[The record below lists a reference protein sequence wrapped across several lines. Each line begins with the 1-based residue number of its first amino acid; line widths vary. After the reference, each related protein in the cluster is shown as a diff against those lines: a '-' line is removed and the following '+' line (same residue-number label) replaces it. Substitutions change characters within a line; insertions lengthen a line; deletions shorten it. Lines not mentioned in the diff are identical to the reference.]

1 MDHRDILYVYQ
12 TCFQTPEG
20 EFMRRSFYMRIFF
33 LLFIILVFPAVSDAV
48 PAFARKYETSCQTCH
63 VAFPMLNP
71 FGQAFRNNG
80 YRMPE
85 GDQQLSR
92 EPMIPLGAEPWK
104 KLWPHAV
111 WPGKIPRWFPLALKV
126 DFAFRQATTGTPEVR
141 TDMAFPDHLDLFVA
155 GNLGGPFSYFINLA
169 LLHHGEFG
177 GLERAFIQLHP
188 LRHSLLLNIRIGAI
202 DVRAVPYP
210 IHTSLIQKAT
220 FFASGVIDLTA
231 LARGFVGLQMPD
243 DVTQFMPGATQRG
256 LELWGVQAL
265 PSLGLEW
272 ALGIVNGNGLGGEA
286 EPNSD
291 AQDDLMA
298 PFEPL
303 DNNNAKDIYG
313 RIRLKIGGFPIDGRV
328 ARKTKEKPASVPQL
342 MSWQDTALWVG
353 ASFYVGKQPTR
364 YGGEERIR
372 RYGVDGILWWKNI
385 RLFGSYWWGSNW
397 NDRVLDV
404 GFFNGFRLPADVL
417 EPDHRLQMNARLYVV
432 EGNIIVY
439 PWLIAAVRWEKIS
452 IASVFV
458 RHGNETTAI
467 PEPAGPARWI
477 PHVTALVRANV
488 KFIVEG
494 VFYTTDRYHA
504 LNMIETRLVFAF

>member
-1 MDHRDILYVYQ
+1 MR
-12 TCFQTPEG
+12 G
-20 EFMRRSFYMRIFF
+20 EPMGRSFHLRLLS
-33 LLFIILVFPAVSDAV
+33 LLFMLLIIPAIGYAV

-85 GDQQLSR
+85 GEQQLSR
-92 EPMIPLGAEPWK
+92 EPLIPLGAEPWK

-126 DFAFRQATTGTPEVR
+126 DFAFRQATTSTPEVQ

-155 GNLGGPFSYFINLA
+155 GNLGGAFSYFINLA

-177 GLERAFIQLHP
+177 GLERAFVQIHP
-188 LRHSLLLNIRIGAI
+188 LQHSLLLNIRIGAI

-220 FFASGVIDLTA
+220 FFASGVIDLTS
-231 LARGFVGLQMPD
+231 LAQGVVVLQMPD
-243 DVTQFMPGATQRG
+243 DATRFVPGATQRG

-265 PSLGLEW
+265 HSFGLEW
-272 ALGIVNGNGLGGEA
+272 ALGIVNGNGLGGEEA
-286 EPNSD
+286 LASD
-291 AQDDLMA
+291 TQDDLMV

-303 DNNNAKDIYG
+303 DNNNAKDVYG
-313 RIRLKIGGFPIDGRV
+313 RIRLKIGGFPIDGKIP
-328 ARKTKEKPASVPQL
+328 RKTNDRPASVPQL

-353 ASFYVGKQPTR
+353 ASFYVGKQPTQ

-372 RYGVDGILWWKNI
+372 RYGIDGVFWWKNI

-397 NDRVLDV
+397 NDRIRDA
-404 GFFNGFRLPADVL
+404 GFFNRIPLPADL
-417 EPDHRLQMNARLYVV
+417 LGPDAGLQMNARLYVV
-432 EGNIIVY
+432 EGDVIVY
-439 PWLIAAVRWEKIS
+439 PWLIAAVRWEKITIS
-452 IASVFV
+452 SVFI
-458 RHGNETTAI
+458 RHGGETTAL
-467 PEPAGPARWI
+467 PQPVSPTRWT
-477 PHVTALVRANV
+477 PHVTVLVRANV

-494 VFYTTDRYHA
+494 SFYTGERYHA